1 MVWKVRVF
9 SELYTAVEPY
19 KSTYI
24 VAVVENENGERRV
37 VRVSSRYFG
46 RLKPGVEGEIREEW
60 TVFGT
65 VPVFIPRLE
74 EKLRKVVL
82 VTGGSRGIGAA
93 IALEF
98 AKHGFD
104 VVVADVVQ
112 DAETEKTLEA
122 LRSFNVNAYFVYM
135 DVSKSESVHK
145 GVEEAVKQAGRID
158 VLVNNAGVTRDAYL
172 ERMREEDW
180 ETVLNINLKGA
191 FLCSKAVLPVM
202 KRIGGGVIVNIS
214 SIVGILGNIGQ
225 VNYAASKAGMIGLTK
240 TLAKELAPYGIRVVA
255 IAPGFAKT
263 RMALAVPQGILQEY
277 MRRIPIPRLVEPE
290 EIAKLVYHVV
300 ENEAINGI
308 VIPIDLGTT
317 ISSPIA

>member
-180 ETVLNINLKGA
+180 DTVLNINLKGA

>member
-24 VAVVENENGERRV
+24 VAVVENENGERRRV
-37 VRVSSRYFG
+37 GVSSRYFG

-65 VPVFIPRLE
+65 VPVFIPRLD
-74 EKLRKVVL
+74 EKLRRVVL

-180 ETVLNINLKGA
+180 DTVLNINLKGA

>member
-65 VPVFIPRLE
+65 VPVFIPRLD
-74 EKLRKVVL
+74 EKLRRVVL

-180 ETVLNINLKGA
+180 DTVLNINLKGA

>member
-1 MVWKVRVF
+1 MVWRVRVF

-24 VAVVENENGERRV
+24 VAVVENEQGERRI
-37 VRVSSRYFG
+37 VRVSPKYFG
-46 RLKPGVEGEIREEW
+46 RLKPGVEGEIKDEW

-65 VPVFIPRLE
+65 VPVFTPIAE
-74 EKLRKVVL
+74 EQVRRVALI
-82 VTGGSRGIGAA
+82 TGGSRGIGAA

-122 LRSFNVNAYFVYM
+122 IRRFNVNAYFVYM
-135 DVSKSESVHK
+135 DVSKSDSVQK

-158 VLVNNAGVTRDAYL
+158 VLVNNAGVTRDSYL

-180 ETVLNINLKGA
+180 DAVLNINLKGA

-225 VNYAASKAGMIGLTK
+225 ANYAASKAGMIGLTR

-277 MRRIPIPRLVEPE
+277 MKRIPVPRLVEPE
-290 EIAKLVYHVV
+290 EIARLVYHVV
-300 ENEAINGI
+300 ENEALNGI

>member
-1 MVWKVRVF
+1 
-9 SELYTAVEPY
+9 
-19 KSTYI
+19 
-24 VAVVENENGERRV
+24 ENENGERRV

-65 VPVFIPRLE
+65 VPVFIPRLD
-74 EKLRKVVL
+74 EKLRRVVL

-180 ETVLNINLKGA
+180 DTVLNINLKGA